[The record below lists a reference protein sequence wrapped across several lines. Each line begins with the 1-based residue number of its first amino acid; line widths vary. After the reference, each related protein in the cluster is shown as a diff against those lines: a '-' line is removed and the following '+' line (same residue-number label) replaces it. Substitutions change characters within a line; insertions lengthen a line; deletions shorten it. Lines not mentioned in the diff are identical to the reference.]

1 MQVPYAFYV
10 VFNPLL
16 NGDNE
21 NYKTQAHEFFQRLK
35 ENLLTGL
42 PEKDHFFWGKLK
54 VSQHDKPLDFENFK
68 NAVEFN
74 QQNGLPTHLH
84 ISDFHH
90 FWVCKVESVHQEV
103 QDKTNTLPFYDGKD
117 VEIWFKVS
125 DMDLISSDY
134 VETGY
139 YLEQLY
145 VKNEFDQHEI
155 DSINPYLGGL
165 RFPLIVQNKL
175 NEFYFTDYHNQGKA
189 RALSNNPLIQNPQ
202 ASGKLANTV
211 QTYVLPPA
219 IYGKLSEKVKKRLL
233 KIEMDISKKDQE
245 DDHLYFR
252 VIKEYSQILQSL
264 LNDTL
269 VRHLRQES
277 PEHIGIELEGEDA
290 FFSRNVKDISL
301 DNGHWIFSL
310 SEISKIIDNPM
321 FIRSAN
327 LDNIF
332 AQKLKFWKYCRSELM
347 TIVKDH
353 KLLEYP
359 QQDISP
365 SQKKAMMFRNI
376 ILGVGCKGVINSL
389 ICLYYEDEF
398 MDSYFRNVA

>member
-16 NGDNE
+16 NGENE
-21 NYKTQAHEFFQRLK
+21 TYKTQAHEFFQRLK
-35 ENLLTGL
+35 ENLLSGQ
-42 PEKDHFFWGKLK
+42 PEKDHFYWGKLK
-54 VSQHDKPLDFENFK
+54 VSQHENPLEYKNFK
-68 NAVEFN
+68 DAVEFN
-74 QQNGLPTHLH
+74 KQNGLPTHLY

-90 FWVCKVESVHQEV
+90 FWVCKVESVHQDI
-103 QDKTNTLPFYDGKD
+103 QDKSNTLPFYDGKE

-145 VKNEFDQHEI
+145 VNNQLDSHQI

-165 RFPLIVQNKL
+165 RYPLIVQNKL

-202 ASGKLANTV
+202 ASGKLASTV

-219 IYGKLSEKVKKRLL
+219 IYGKLSEKLKKRLI
-233 KIEMDISKKDQE
+233 KIEMDISKKDN
-245 DDHLYFR
+245 DDEQLYFR
-252 VIKEYSQILQSL
+252 VFKEYTLILQSL

-269 VRHLRQES
+269 LKHLREDS
-277 PEHIGIELEGEDA
+277 PQQVGVQLDGDEA
-290 FFSRNVKDISL
+290 FFTRDLSAQNLSD
-301 DNGHWIFSL
+301 GYWYFSL
-310 SEISKIIDNPM
+310 SEMCKIIDNPV
-321 FIRSAN
+321 FIQSAN

-332 AQKLKFWKYCRSELM
+332 SEKLKFWKYCRSELM
-347 TIVKDH
+347 ELVKNH
-353 KLLEYP
+353 KLLELDHLNHNP
-359 QQDISP
+359 T
-365 SQKKAMMFRNI
+365 QKDAMLFRNI